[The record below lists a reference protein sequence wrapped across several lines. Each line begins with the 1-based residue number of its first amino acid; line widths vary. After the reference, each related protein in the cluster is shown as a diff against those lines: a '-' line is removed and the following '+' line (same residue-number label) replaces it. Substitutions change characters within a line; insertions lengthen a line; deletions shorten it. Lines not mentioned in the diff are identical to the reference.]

1 MFRNSFEGVS
11 VASSFWMKEVTVPR
25 VPSLAFNFDHIK
37 EFSIYGSRF
46 DRVSMWG
53 FKLARNVIIQLSF
66 CPLVNN
72 TTSLSSYFQCLKC
85 KNIEPHTEIEM
96 QKLDVIRPPF
106 PWQLRRVQ
114 CARHDALLQHGV
126 AVI

>member
-53 FKLARNVIIQLSF
+53 FKLARNANKSSF
-66 CPLVNN
+66 CNSSTMQLPFLFPMSNN
-72 TTSLSSYFQCLKC
+72 ALTAITPSHTLKSKYKSSFLAAAAASS
-85 KNIEPHTEIEM
+85 M
-96 QKLDVIRPPF
+96 RS
-106 PWQLRRVQ
+106 
-114 CARHDALLQHGV
+114 A
-126 AVI
+126 

>member
-53 FKLARNVIIQLSF
+53 FKLARNANELSF
-66 CPLVNN
+66 CHSSTMQLPFLFPMSNN
-72 TTSLSSYFQCLKC
+72 NALTAITPSHKLKSKYKSSF
-85 KNIEPHTEIEM
+85 
-96 QKLDVIRPPF
+96 
-106 PWQLRRVQ
+106 
-114 CARHDALLQHGV
+114 V
-126 AVI
+126 AAAAASSMRSA